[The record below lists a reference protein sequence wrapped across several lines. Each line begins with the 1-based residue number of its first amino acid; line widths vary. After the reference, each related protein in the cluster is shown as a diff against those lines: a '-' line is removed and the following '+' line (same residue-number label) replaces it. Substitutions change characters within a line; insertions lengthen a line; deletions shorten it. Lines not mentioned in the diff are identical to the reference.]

1 MYNNEFDE
9 DLNEDEVAYQEE
21 REEDY
26 AESYQHPS
34 E

>member
-1 MYNNEFDE
+1 MYNDELDE
-9 DLNEDEVAYQEE
+9 DLNEDEVAYKEE

-26 AESYQHPS
+26 AESYQHLS

>member
-9 DLNEDEVAYQEE
+9 DLNEDEVAYKEE
-21 REEDY
+21 READY